1 MTAASVSIGELA
13 MRSDEECPLVKGQY
27 KIRSEDG
34 KRYDFYTR
42 VTNSISCLGDRF
54 LIERKN
60 ERDVAIGLAQT
71 PGLYALAVAAHP
83 DDRNA
88 YNEICTKAK
97 TAAKGSDKADQ
108 GTAKHTLTE
117 RVDRGEDPDMFPE
130 PFRSDLLAYKQTL
143 DAAGITIIEIE
154 KYVVLPDL
162 KVAGRFDRLVSF
174 GSKPMIADLKTG
186 SLDFGVGE
194 MAAQLATYSRGKT
207 IYDPKTETHQP
218 MPEVDQDVGI
228 IIHLPVGKGVCTLY
242 FIDLQAGWEAVGHAA
257 WVRQWRKRKDL
268 ADPWRPGTRFDALIE
283 RRTGIVTRLETLK
296 ATNPAA
302 LAELGRNWPAAIP
315 TLKQSQ
321 EHTAEQ
327 LNAIDE
333 ILTRIEDRYQAPFGP
348 TDPNHNASLKETA

>member
-1 MTAASVSIGELA
+1 

-34 KRYDFYTR
+34 KRYDLYMR
-42 VTNSISCLGDRF
+42 VTNSITCLGDRF

-83 DDRNA
+83 DDRDA
-88 YNEICTKAK
+88 YNEICKKAK

-117 RVDRGEDPDMFPE
+117 RVDRGEDPDAFPE

-143 DAAGITIIEIE
+143 DAAGIEILEIE

-186 SLDFGVGE
+186 SLDFGLGE

-207 IYDPKTETHQP
+207 IYDPKTETHRP
-218 MPEVDQDVGI
+218 MPEVDQDTGI
-228 IIHLPVGKGVCTLY
+228 IIHLPVGKGVCTLW
-242 FIDLQAGWEAVGHAA
+242 FLDLQAGWEAAGHAA
-257 WVRQWRKRKDL
+257 WIRQWRKRKDL
-268 ADPWRPGTRFDALIE
+268 ADPWRPGTRLDSLIE
-283 RRTGIVTRLETLK
+283 RRAGIVTRLETLK
-296 ATNPAA
+296 ACCPQGYD
-302 LAELGRNWPAAIP
+302 ELRHQWPAGIP

-321 EHTAEQ
+321 AHGPDQ
-327 LNAIDE
+327 LSAIDTV
-333 ILTRIEDRYQAPFGP
+333 LCAIEDRYGAPFGP
-348 TDPNHNASLKETA
+348 VDPNHNATLKGAT